1 MWKLEQQFDQET
13 GNTFEPKLIAN
24 YKPQVVHGL
33 LNEEEG
39 EKNQKKIYELGFD
52 ERNKEYQKKKRDNIQ
67 KLKRDQSPDF
77 IPKVN
82 PQKSKGE
89 SDVQSASSR
98 FAKLFA
104 DSMIYEEKRQ

>member
-33 LNEEEG
+33 LNEEEV

-52 ERNKEYQKKKRDNIQ
+52 ERNKEYQMKKRDNI
-67 KLKRDQSPDF
+67 
-77 IPKVN
+77 
-82 PQKSKGE
+82 
-89 SDVQSASSR
+89 
-98 FAKLFA
+98 
-104 DSMIYEEKRQ
+104 